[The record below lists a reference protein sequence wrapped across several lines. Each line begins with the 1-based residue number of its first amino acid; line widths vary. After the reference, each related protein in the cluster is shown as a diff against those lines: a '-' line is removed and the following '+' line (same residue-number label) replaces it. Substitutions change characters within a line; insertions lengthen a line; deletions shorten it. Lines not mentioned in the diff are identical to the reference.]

1 MIDPSKV
8 KVGDT
13 LVAHLKVT
21 GVFARGGVVAVEFQ
35 EGSGVFDGTV
45 PATVD
50 EMGGISLTRFAEHIP
65 APRKIEVGS
74 RVVWRSKSRPGVVAA
89 YERTVVAIGHAQ
101 FGDVC
106 VSTPIGTLHI
116 VNEQELEVVD

>member
-13 LVAHLKVT
+13 LIAYLMVT
-21 GVFARGGVVAVEFQ
+21 DIKDGKVAVALPPTSAGGGGDLRLESL
-35 EGSGVFDGTV
+35 SGYRYFKLG
-45 PATVD
+45 
-50 EMGGISLTRFAEHIP
+50 RFAEHVP